1 MASITGSMV
10 VRILLLLL
18 QVYGGNDIAASFTG
32 FTVVRILWL
41 LLQVL
46 QW

>member
-1 MASITGSMV
+1 MASITGFMV

-32 FTVVRILWL
+32 FTVVRLFWL
-41 LLQVL
+41 LIQALR
-46 QW
+46 W